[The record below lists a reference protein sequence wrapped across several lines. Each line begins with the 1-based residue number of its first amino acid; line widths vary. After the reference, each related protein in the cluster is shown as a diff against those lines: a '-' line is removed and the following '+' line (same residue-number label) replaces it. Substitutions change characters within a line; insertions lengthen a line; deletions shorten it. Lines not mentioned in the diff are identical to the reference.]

1 MENVISHLKTNPND
15 VHTINPH
22 FTDKETMARQV
33 Q

>member
-1 MENVISHLKTNPND
+1 MDYLIYLKTNPND

-22 FTDKETMARQV
+22 FTDKETVAQKV